1 MREDSRKRQRRKTG
15 YLCVFFLA
23 VIVLLG
29 LIGSSQ
35 ILFVFFLYLSI
46 ILEALSLSVFIALSE
61 NSWGKG
67 RSLEDV
73 LFMRE
78 PTGAVPSTA
87 FREGSDA
94 VNSLYIYVKYAS
106 RGSDYSKREVASVLR
121 SIFQNSPHFEEEE
134 KLRFGH

>member
-1 MREDSRKRQRRKTG
+1 MRVDSRKRQRRNTG

-23 VIVLLG
+23 LIVLLG
-29 LIGSSQ
+29 LIRSSQ
-35 ILFVFFLYLSI
+35 IVFVFFLYASI
-46 ILEALSLSVFIALSE
+46 ILEALSLSVFISLSE
-61 NSWGKG
+61 SSWGKG

-78 PTGAVPSTA
+78 STGSVSSTV

-106 RGSDYSKREVASVLR
+106 RGSDYSRREVASVLR

-134 KLRFGH
+134 SSIGH